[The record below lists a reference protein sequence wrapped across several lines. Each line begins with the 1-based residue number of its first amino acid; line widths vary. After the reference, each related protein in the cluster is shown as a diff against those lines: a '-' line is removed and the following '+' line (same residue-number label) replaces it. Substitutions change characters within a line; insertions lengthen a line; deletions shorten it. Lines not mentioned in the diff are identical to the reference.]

1 MANSKNTTIM
11 APVAESI
18 QFTILRKN
26 FQPYYEIKSADGH
39 HFFAAMGIQ
48 DLHPYLSLHH
58 GPDRN
63 SRTIAMLY
71 MPHASSKFYIGL
83 GDPYAPQSMSWEQLE
98 KSTVRKPEYRWPMT
112 ITDGKIWERKTLIW
126 RKTPWLA
133 VGGFKAYRLS
143 RRTFELEDVSKPG
156 EILAAFTSNRSRETC
171 GTLQINRG
179 HGEDFSMMTLVTFL
193 AVYEATRRKH
203 HRTYYSYR

>member
-1 MANSKNTTIM
+1 MENSKNTTII
-11 APVAESI
+11 APGADSI

-26 FQPYYEIKSADGH
+26 FQPYYEITSAEGH

-63 SRTIAMLY
+63 SRIIAMLY
-71 MPHASSKFYIGL
+71 MPHASANFYIGI
-83 GDPYAPQSMSWEQLE
+83 GDPNALQTMSWEQLE
-98 KSTVRKPEYRWPMT
+98 KSTVRKPGYRWPMT
-112 ITDGKIWERKTLIW
+112 VTDGKIWERKTLIW
-126 RKTPWLA
+126 KKTPWLA
-133 VGGFKAYRLS
+133 VGGFKVYNLS
-143 RRTFELEDVSKPG
+143 RRNFKLEDASKPG
-156 EILAAFTSNRSRETC
+156 EILAAFTSNSGRETC
-171 GTLQINRG
+171 GTLQINKR
-179 HGEDFSMMTLVTFL
+179 HGEDFNMMALTTFL